1 LPMVLR
7 AEIAAD
13 TATLAAWPVR
23 LAELAR
29 LGDFADVILG
39 VLRGDVVAAYDVT
52 RWRLE
57 T

>member
-1 LPMVLR
+1 MVLR